1 MKNLLITALFLVFT
15 SIVSA
20 QQDTIFKFTG
30 EVIPCS
36 IKEIG
41 EDRVKYVLPEKSNEI
56 VFSTD
61 FKAIRKIVLK
71 NGEILFVTPEMENA
85 GNYESQKNRAI
96 KINFLSPVFGF
107 FELGYEHSLKPGRS
121 IEASASL
128 VAPMF
133 NQGDNE
139 KARGAN
145 FRIGMKFLKSPDFYL
160 RGMRYSHIL
169 KGSYIRT
176 DLLMSFL
183 NHENTNEFDFF
194 GNTTPENYATQSFG
208 FSINI
213 GKQVVFD
220 DSFLIDYF
228 AGVGYGVI
236 IESGEG
242 GSFSVDSR
250 KGWIQGGS
258 ELPLNISVGLRIG
271 FLL

>member
-30 EVIPCS
+30 EIIPCS

-41 EDRVKYVLPEKSNEI
+41 EDRVKYILPEKSNEI

-71 NGEILFVTPEMENA
+71 NGEILFVTPEMEDV
-85 GNYESQKNRAI
+85 GNYESQKKRAI
-96 KINFLSPVFGF
+96 KVNFLSPVFGF
-107 FELGYEHSLKPGRS
+107 FELGYEQSLKPGHS
-121 IEASASL
+121 IEGSASL
-128 VAPMF
+128 VAPIL
-133 NQGDNE
+133 NQGRDE
-139 KARGAN
+139 KVRGAN
-145 FRIGMKFLKSPDFYL
+145 FRIGMKFLKNPDFYL

-176 DLLMSFL
+176 YLLMSFL
-183 NHENTNEFDFF
+183 NHENTNEVDFF
-194 GNTTPENYATQSFG
+194 GNTISENYATQSFG
-208 FSINI
+208 LSINI

-242 GSFSVDSR
+242 GFFSANSR
-250 KGWIQGGS
+250 KGWLQGDRD
-258 ELPLNISVGLRIG
+258 LPLNISIGLRIG